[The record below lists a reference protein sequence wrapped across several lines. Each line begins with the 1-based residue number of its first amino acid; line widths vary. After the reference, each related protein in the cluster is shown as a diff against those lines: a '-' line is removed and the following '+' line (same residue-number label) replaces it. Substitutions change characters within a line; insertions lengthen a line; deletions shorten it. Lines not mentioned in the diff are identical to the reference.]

1 MLVISTARTIG
12 GMCPASIPSRSST
25 PSSPASCSSP
35 EPLRRG
41 RDLRP
46 NRLAVIGQG
55 HELHGQGGAAR
66 VPAQVPERPQ
76 WLIGGQG
83 TGLTFERL
91 LGAATEERQEQIVH
105 RAEVVVDELGLQ
117 SGLRRDATGGH
128 RRVALFEHDLLRG
141 VDQGCSGL
149 GRLGADATP
158 RGHPGILASAVDGGR
173 RRGQR
178 GRPQMY
184 IPPLTPIT
192 CPVM

>member
-1 MLVISTARTIG
+1 MLVIRTARTIG
-12 GMCPASIPSRSST
+12 GICPGVDPVALEHTLEPGEL
-25 PSSPASCSSP
+25 CGP

-46 NRLAVIGQG
+46 DRLAVIGQG
-55 HELHGQGGAAR
+55 HELHGQGSAPRVAA
-66 VPAQVPERPQ
+66 QLPERPQ

-83 TGLTFERL
+83 TVLTFERL

-105 RAEVVVDELGLQ
+105 RAEVVMDELGLQ
-117 SGLRRDATGGH
+117 SGPRRDPTGGH
-128 RRVALFEHDLLRG
+128 RRVALFEHDLLRRL
-141 VDQGCSGL
+141 DQRCSGL

-158 RGHPGILASAVDGGR
+158 RGHPGILAAAVDAR
-173 RRGQR
+173 RRRRQR
-178 GRPQMY
+178 GGPQMY